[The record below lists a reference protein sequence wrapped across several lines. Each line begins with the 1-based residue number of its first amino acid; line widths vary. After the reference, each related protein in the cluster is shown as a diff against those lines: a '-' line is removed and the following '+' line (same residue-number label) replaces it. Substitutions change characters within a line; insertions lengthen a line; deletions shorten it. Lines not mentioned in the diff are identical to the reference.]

1 MKFTVGDKEYTIKFG
16 YEVTAKSKI
25 MSLVAKT
32 DNKPIDENEDMAT
45 AMMGAVEDTM
55 EVLAKMLLVG
65 LQRFHSDEFGYDYN
79 ETDLNKAESMGKVYN
94 LLDAYFDDENADFG
108 KLYSELEEELVAN
121 GFLSKMF
128 KEEMAKAKAELEK
141 MEKSEKKTAP
151 KKKSAE

>member
-1 MKFTVGDKEYTIKFG
+1 
-16 YEVTAKSKI
+16 
-25 MSLVAKT
+25 
-32 DNKPIDENEDMAT
+32 
-45 AMMGAVEDTM
+45 M

-79 ETDLNKAESMGKVYN
+79 ETDLNKAESMSKVYD
-94 LLDAYFDDENADFG
+94 LLDTYFDDEDADFG

-141 MEKSEKKTAP
+141 MEKSEKK
-151 KKKSAE
+151 KKSSFLMLTMTTRKNRIKKSGFYVSSTVHCLVLLTGQCKFLIL